1 MLLFSRVYDGNP
13 IVEHDKGDGVLI
25 ESSIRCIVG
34 KSIDVVIF
42 YEISKKGDIF
52 ATSLH
57 LGDSV
62 IQIGDAAT
70 VGSECSDDQIPDG
83 KVEEATYV
91 VLVIANSA
99 YRVVVNFANNVH
111 PGG

>member
-1 MLLFSRVYDGNP
+1 MLLFSRVYDGDP
-13 IVEHDKGDGVLI
+13 IIEHDKGDCVLV
-25 ESSIRCIVG
+25 ESSIRCVVG
-34 KSIDVVIF
+34 KSIDVVVF
-42 YEISKKGDIF
+42 YEIPQKGDIF

-62 IQIGDAAT
+62 VQIGDATT
-70 VGSECSDDQIPDG
+70 VGSERSDDQIPDG
-83 KVEEATYV
+83 KVEETTYV

-99 YRVVVNFANNVH
+99 YRVVVDFANDVH